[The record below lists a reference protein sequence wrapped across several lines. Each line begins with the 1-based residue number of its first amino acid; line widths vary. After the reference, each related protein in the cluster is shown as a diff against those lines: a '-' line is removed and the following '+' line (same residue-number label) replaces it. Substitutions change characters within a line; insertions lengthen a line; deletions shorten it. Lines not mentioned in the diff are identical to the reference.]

1 MLETLSKSSPNQESL
16 PISTSSAISALI
28 LVTELDFDTASK
40 YSGAASVYYI
50 FDMRHLCINFD
61 TGPVE
66 YVNCLLTVIRIHY
79 Q

>member
-40 YSGAASVYYI
+40 SRLAKRREILI
-50 FDMRHLCINFD
+50 FPWTAGN
-61 TGPVE
+61 TGNSREILGNKVPHQLGKLK
-66 YVNCLLTVIRIHY
+66 YF
-79 Q
+79 